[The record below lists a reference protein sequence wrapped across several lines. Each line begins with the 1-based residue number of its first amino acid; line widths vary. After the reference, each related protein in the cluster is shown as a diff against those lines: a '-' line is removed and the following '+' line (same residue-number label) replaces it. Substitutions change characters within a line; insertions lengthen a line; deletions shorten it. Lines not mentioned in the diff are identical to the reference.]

1 MNKFKNFIFH
11 YMKML
16 ERKTIKKNKINNNI
30 FFNMKTYLSRY

>member
-30 FFNMKTYLSRY
+30 FFNMKTYLSR